1 VSTQIT
7 RESPP
12 SVPKNVVIVAGE
24 ASGDAHA
31 ARLVNEL
38 RKLDESIIFR
48 GMGGDNLRKAGVDV
62 FIDMTELA
70 VVGIV
75 EVLLKYNLIKAELNR
90 LKQAITE
97 QPPDLLIL
105 VDYQEFNQR
114 LAAYAKSIGIKVL
127 FYIGP
132 QVWAWRPKRVYKMAK
147 IVDHMAVILPF
158 EKALYED
165 ADVPVTFTGH
175 PLTDEVVADKT
186 KQQARQHLQI
196 NDKTTVGLF
205 PGSRSGEIKRVL
217 PILLETAVLIKK
229 ALARNHLPDV
239 QFILPVA
246 STIKSHDLEAH
257 YALMNE
263 LSVICVNDRFYDV
276 IQSCDVI
283 LTASGTATLE
293 IGLLEVPMVIVYKI
307 AALSYFILNK
317 LVNIDH
323 LGLVNIIPGKEIV
336 KEFIQQKAIP
346 ENIAKEALRLL
357 NDTEYYET
365 MRNELSLLRQQ
376 LGDGNGSKRVAE
388 LAYSMMTDV
397 DKNKTE

>member
-1 VSTQIT
+1 MSTQVI
-7 RESPP
+7 RESASPAQ
-12 SVPKNVVIVAGE
+12 KNVVIVAGE

-38 RKLDESIIFR
+38 KKLDDSIIFR
-48 GMGGDNLRKAGVDV
+48 GMGGENLRQAGVDV

-90 LKQAITE
+90 LKRDITK
-97 QPPDLLIL
+97 QRPDLLIL

-186 KQQARQHLQI
+186 KQQARSHLQMSE
-196 NDKTTVGLF
+196 KTTVGLF

-217 PILLETAVLIKK
+217 PILLETAMLIKK
-229 ALARNHLPDV
+229 DLARNHMPEV
-239 QFILPVA
+239 QFVLPIA
-246 STIKSHDLEAH
+246 STIKSQDLEAH
-257 YALMNE
+257 YAMMNE
-263 LSVICVNDRFYDV
+263 LSVICINNQFYDV

-307 AALSYFILNK
+307 APLSYFILNK

-336 KEFIQQKAIP
+336 KEFIQQNAIP
-346 ENIAKEALRLL
+346 ENVAKEALRLL
-357 NDTEYYET
+357 NDMEYYEA
-365 MRNELSLLRQQ
+365 MRHELSLLRQQ

-388 LAYSMMTDV
+388 LAYSMLTDTGMY
-397 DKNKTE
+397 K